1 MAIIPSKKEEE
12 ADDMRLRISSFSGK
26 KTDRAVEKGLI
37 TKEEAEKL
45 GSTIDKL
52 LYKYKNDWWLDRKG
66 QKSYDTM
73 MLMLEGFEAEKDIL
87 VKIEKA

>member
-37 TKEEAEKL
+37 TK
-45 GSTIDKL
+45 
-52 LYKYKNDWWLDRKG
+52 YKRAYIINLIPMKR
-66 QKSYDTM
+66 Q
-73 MLMLEGFEAEKDIL
+73 
-87 VKIEKA
+87 